1 MSKLLARAPGFWRAG
16 GPRAGFWLRMV
27 PPALVRRVAASF
39 DDAIAECLRETACA
53 RGARDDARW
62 RRALKQA
69 RLPVRLGG
77 LGLKE
82 S

>member
-27 PPALVRRVAASF
+27 PPHLVRRVAAAF
-39 DDAIAECLRETACA
+39 DGAIAECLRDTVGA

-62 RRALKQA
+62 LRALRQA
-69 RLPVRLGG
+69 T
-77 LGLKE
+77 
-82 S
+82 